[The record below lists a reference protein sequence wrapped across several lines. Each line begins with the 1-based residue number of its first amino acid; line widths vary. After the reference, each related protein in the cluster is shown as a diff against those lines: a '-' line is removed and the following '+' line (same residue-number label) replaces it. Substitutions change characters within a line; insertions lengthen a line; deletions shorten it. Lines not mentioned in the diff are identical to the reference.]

1 MSIVQDFVFAR
12 GTKEFNEI
20 VQLLPSDTLLQ
31 KYPAY
36 KEYLQ
41 KANDRKKEWALSH
54 RTDLRTQGNL
64 GLGQPASMELTQCY
78 RF

>member
-1 MSIVQDFVFAR
+1 MVKDDRQHLMSIVQDFVFAR

-41 KANDRKKEWALSH
+41 KANDRKNEWALS
-54 RTDLRTQGNL
+54 
-64 GLGQPASMELTQCY
+64 
-78 RF
+78 

>member
-31 KYPAY
+31 KYPTY

-41 KANDRKKEWALSH
+41 KANDRKNEWALS
-54 RTDLRTQGNL
+54 
-64 GLGQPASMELTQCY
+64 
-78 RF
+78 